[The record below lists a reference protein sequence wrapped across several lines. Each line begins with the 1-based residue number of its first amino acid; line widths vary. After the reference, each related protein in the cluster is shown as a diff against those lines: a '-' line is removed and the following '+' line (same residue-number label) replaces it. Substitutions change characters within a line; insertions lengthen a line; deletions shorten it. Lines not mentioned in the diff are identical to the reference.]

1 MAILI
6 EGPNSPS
13 RITKRIEGVNLNLV
27 SHHVKKL
34 EAVGLIELARTIEK
48 KGRRPEHIY
57 RAVARPVLTAEDW
70 EQAAPEEKAQINTTI
85 LSSIS
90 EDTSTSIAHGKFDA
104 LPDNHLSR
112 SIVTVDDEGWS
123 RHVEIL
129 RRTMYEVLETHKES
143 MQRARESGHQL
154 MPARVVIMQ
163 FPMPLPP
170 PGSDAGD
177 IGSQDD

>member
-34 EAVGLIELARTIEK
+34 EAVGCIELVRTVEK

-57 RAVARPVLTAEDW
+57 KAVTRPVLTAEDW
-70 EQAAPEEKAQINTTI
+70 QRASPDEKAQIDATI

-104 LPDNHLSR
+104 LPNNHLSR
-112 SIVTVDDEGWS
+112 SIVTVDDEGWT
-123 RHVEIL
+123 RQVEIL
-129 RRTMYEVLETHKES
+129 RRAMYEVLETHEES

-154 MPARVVIMQ
+154 TPARVVIMQ

-170 PGSDAGD
+170 PGSSAGD
-177 IGSQDD
+177 VGGAG